1 MNTQTSTSI
10 QKILNAAQTYRSA
23 ILISVLIIFYTVGAV
38 GILLEASRE
47 QFLSLSFFNL
57 LLSFTILLL
66 GREKRSS
73 IFYLFVAICYVTG
86 IVVEWIGVHTGL
98 LFGEYAYGKNLGLKI
113 MDIPL
118 IIGVN
123 WAMLVFTSGSFVAHL
138 KQANWLKAMISAGL
152 MTGLD
157 AIMEPVAIKSDFWQ
171 WEGGVIPFY
180 NYVCWFFISW
190 ALLWIGFKLKLIE
203 SNKVSKALFILLTV
217 FFTIL
222 NW

>member
-1 MNTQTSTSI
+1 MNAQSSSSI
-10 QKILNAAQTYRSA
+10 QKFVTASKAYKSA
-23 ILISVLIIFYTVGAV
+23 ILIAILVIFYTVGTI
-38 GILLEASRE
+38 GILRESSKE

-57 LLSFTILLL
+57 LLSFIILLL

-73 IFYLFVAICYVTG
+73 TFYLFVVLCYMTG

-113 MDIPL
+113 MGIPL

-123 WAMLVFTSGSFVAHL
+123 WAMLVFASGAFVAHL

-157 AIMEPVAIKSDFWQ
+157 AIMEPVAMKSDFWQ

-180 NYVCWFFISW
+180 NYVCWFLISW

-203 SNKVSKALFILLTV
+203 TNKVSKALFILLIV